1 MVLVFLF
8 DRMKSSK
15 ELAKFVSEA
24 EFTRVGSVKTSGH
37 YLMFSPY
44 DRADP
49 HICRVSEF
57 MEHVTDANHIEGEL
71 YDMTVAGLSRLDQVY
86 DVPRIRDRQ
95 LIGLEGFTQAFAYIT
110 NKTGIEEAKHWNIQ
124 LKTFKIGTW
133 TLPKHITV

>member
-1 MVLVFLF
+1 MVLVFLY

-15 ELAKFVSEA
+15 ELEKFISRDD
-24 EFTRVGSVKTSGH
+24 FKHIGSMKTSGH

-49 HICRVSEF
+49 QICRVSEF
-57 MEHVTDANHIEGEL
+57 MEHVTDANHIQGEL
-71 YDMTVAGLSRLDQVY
+71 YDITVAGLSRLDQVY

-95 LIGLEGFTQAFAYIT
+95 LIGLDGFTQAFTYIT
-110 NKTGIEEAKHWNIQ
+110 NKTGIEEAKLWNIQ